1 MEGIEGEYL
10 KVTEME
16 HLESRKEYLDPKEEY
31 HRARWKSAQRGD
43 KFVLFSQIVVQVVQ
57 HQGH

>member
-16 HLESRKEYLDPKEEY
+16 YLESRKEYLDPKEEY
-31 HRARWKSAQRGD
+31 HRARWKSAQ
-43 KFVLFSQIVVQVVQ
+43 
-57 HQGH
+57 